1 MYEKAIELD
10 PDYARAHSFLAWIH
24 LNDWQLGWS
33 AARQQS
39 LDHAFELAQKALK
52 LDDSDSQAHAALGE
66 IYLWKKQYE
75 RAVAESH
82 KSLALN
88 PNNANS
94 YVNLADRVAW
104 VGRAREAVRHVET
117 AMRLNP
123 SYPFNYSWVLGHA
136 HFIEE
141 RYDEAIAAL
150 EEVRDR
156 NPNFW
161 PAHIY
166 LAASYSHLGRL
177 EEAKAAAA
185 AAIRLNPD
193 LSADRARAHIP
204 YKNPVDMAR
213 LFDGLRNAGFPEL
226 KRSFA
231 RPVGCGP
238 LARWPAAQP

>member
-1 MYEKAIELD
+1 M
-10 PDYARAHSFLAWIH
+10 S
-24 LNDWQLGWS
+24 DWQLGWS
-33 AARQQS
+33 ASRQQS
-39 LDHAFELAQKALK
+39 LDHAFEVAQKALA

-82 KSLALN
+82 RAVALN
-88 PNNANS
+88 PNNADR
-94 YVNLADRVAW
+94 YVSLADTLAW
-104 VGRAREAVRHVET
+104 VGRAQEAVRHVAT

-123 SYPFNYSWVLGHA
+123 SYPFNYLWVLGHA

-141 RYDEAIAAL
+141 RYEDAIAAL
-150 EEVRDR
+150 TEVRDR

-166 LAASYSHLGRL
+166 LAASYAHLGRQ

-185 AAIRLNPD
+185 EAFRLHGD
-193 LSADRARAHIP
+193 LSADRARAYIP

-213 LFDGLRNAGFPEL
+213 VFDGLRQAGVTE
-226 KRSFA
+226 
-231 RPVGCGP
+231 
-238 LARWPAAQP
+238 